1 MCDWLVSVRASARGP
16 IGLMALLLATL
27 LLLPAAAES
36 QTASVRGIVSDVQGL
51 PLPGVTVVLR
61 SETGQFVASAITNRN
76 GDFAF
81 PQVSGGAYLVEATL
95 LGFTP
100 SETPVNAN
108 SNAPI
113 AIMLEVG
120 TFAQEVTVSALMP
133 ELATEMVLP
142 ASEIE
147 RRVAQDLA
155 SRFAWSGGLMRS
167 PGAPA
172 RLARFRQRLSSRRSG
187 RGNSASADGSGPTT
201 AVTARRVTASR
212 ACGGAVT
219 VSGSHSSATAGP
231 AATTPMAM
239 ATRCR
244 VTTSRSIPAGMSARA
259 SGRRR

>member
-155 SRFAWSGGLMRS
+155 SRFGAT
-167 PGAPA
+167 PG
-172 RLARFRQRLSSRRSG
+172 SRRSG
-187 RGNSASADGSGPTT
+187 AGRSTSTRRFADSTPNKSGCSS
-201 AVTARRVTASR
+201 TARGRSR
-212 ACGGAVT
+212 PVRRAW
-219 VSGSHSSATAGP
+219 
-231 AATTPMAM
+231 TP
-239 ATRCR
+239 
-244 VTTSRSIPAGMSARA
+244 G
-259 SGRRR
+259 